1 MVVNRV
7 LFLRQSA
14 VLIGLLCIL
23 GFLERFFLIGGWYGR
38 GIDNI
43 FYAALGCICTILL
56 VLVIIYPNKLF
67 LYGPIFWVWS
77 MTYLMGGNITG
88 SVLTYAFSYAALYRT
103 GFFKTFPR
111 IKIAVN
117 TCLYLTGLVF
127 QFVWRPERVFI
138 NIRHILAGGC
148 IILVDVLIIHPLF
161 LSAPQKAEPKEQESQ
176 PEVQPEPEGQ
186 AEPGEPIEPKSFLS
200 RESPDGK
207 KRLSLPVNAFSEEDA
222 IILQKIALG
231 VKYEVIAAEVIPRRS
246 LSAIKYKAAKLYEQ
260 LGLAN
265 RSSFILRY
273 GGYIIERKEDA
284 ALLAS

>member
-1 MVVNRV
+1 MVVNKV

-23 GFLERFFLIGGWYGR
+23 GFLERFFLIGGWSGR

-56 VLVIIYPNKLF
+56 VLVIAYPNKLV

-117 TCLYLTGLVF
+117 TCLYLTGLLF
-127 QFVWRPERVFI
+127 QFVWRPERIFI
-138 NIRHILAGGC
+138 NIRHMLAGSC
-148 IILVDVLIIHPLF
+148 ILLVDVLIIHPLF
-161 LSAPQKAEPKEQESQ
+161 LSVPQKAEPKEQKS
-176 PEVQPEPEGQ
+176 QPEPEGQ
-186 AEPGEPIEPKSFLS
+186 ADPSEPIKLKSFFS
-200 RESPDGK
+200 WESPDGE

-231 VKYEVIAAEVIPRRS
+231 VKYEVIAAELIPRRS
-246 LSAIKYKAAKLYEQ
+246 LSAIKYKAA
-260 LGLAN
+260 
-265 RSSFILRY
+265 SSMSSSAWQISPPLCSAM
-273 GGYIIERKEDA
+273 EA
-284 ALLAS
+284 MQ